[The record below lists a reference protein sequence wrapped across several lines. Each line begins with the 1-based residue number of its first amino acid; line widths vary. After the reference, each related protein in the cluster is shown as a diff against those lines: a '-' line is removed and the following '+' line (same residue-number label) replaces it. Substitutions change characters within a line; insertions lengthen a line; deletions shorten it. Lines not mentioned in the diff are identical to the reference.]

1 MQYIMQCSAFQCI
14 VRFLWSS
21 AKIGGGRM
29 LLREFF
35 LHRFNLLQPEPT
47 ASVSQL
53 CKAASQL
60 FQREAASLSQ
70 DGWGWVW
77 TMSVASREASHQ
89 LEGSQ
94 SRSGGRTGRTNP
106 NDAANCWWAATL
118 ILGISDISC
127 SPLNHHRRCP
137 IL

>member
-1 MQYIMQCSAFQCI
+1 
-14 VRFLWSS
+14 
-21 AKIGGGRM
+21 M

-60 FQREAASLSQ
+60 FQKEAASLSQ

-89 LEGSQ
+89 LEGSPVPHW
-94 SRSGGRTGRTNP
+94 RAHGTHP
-106 NDAANCWWAATL
+106 CPDHDAANRSTATL
-118 ILGISDISC
+118 ILRIPDIS
-127 SPLNHHRRCP
+127 SVLLNHSAGRP
-137 IL
+137 M